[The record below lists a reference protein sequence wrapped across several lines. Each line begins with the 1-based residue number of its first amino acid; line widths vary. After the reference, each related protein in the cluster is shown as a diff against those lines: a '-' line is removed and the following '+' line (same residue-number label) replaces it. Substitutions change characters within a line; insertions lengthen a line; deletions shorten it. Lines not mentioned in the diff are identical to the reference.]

1 MHGGWHHA
9 ETVLEKQWSLLYESL
24 RNLLGTTG
32 VGVDQVGKN
41 EQKKEDMRMI
51 ITRSLYFGTLD
62 ARENVQSPAA
72 PYASKLGSAINTMLT
87 PLLTPLDLVRSF
99 HESEQYDAKNGY
111 FTLLDGGYD
120 WPRYQTDLANFKKKR
135 AAKSFTAEMV
145 QSALLELGDLLIF
158 EDALHFRL
166 AERIT
171 LVLKANAPRWTDIP
185 KGKWR

>member
-1 MHGGWHHA
+1 
-9 ETVLEKQWSLLYESL
+9 
-24 RNLLGTTG
+24 
-32 VGVDQVGKN
+32 
-41 EQKKEDMRMI
+41 
-51 ITRSLYFGTLD
+51 
-62 ARENVQSPAA
+62 
-72 PYASKLGSAINTMLT
+72 MLT

-120 WPRYQTDLANFKKKR
+120 WPRYQADLANFKKKR

-145 QSALLELGDLLIF
+145 QSALFELGDLLIF

>member
-62 ARENVQSPAA
+62 ARETRTSSRPPLPTPPSLAPQS
-72 PYASKLGSAINTMLT
+72 T
-87 PLLTPLDLVRSF
+87 PCS
-99 HESEQYDAKNGY
+99 
-111 FTLLDGGYD
+111 
-120 WPRYQTDLANFKKKR
+120 PRFSR
-135 AAKSFTAEMV
+135 
-145 QSALLELGDLLIF
+145 
-158 EDALHFRL
+158 H
-166 AERIT
+166 
-171 LVLKANAPRWTDIP
+171 
-185 KGKWR
+185 